1 MRHDDRDDDG
11 LTPLHRAAM
20 RSLPEV
26 ERLLA
31 EGASVNVR
39 SEPEGA
45 TALHFACAAHRVEI
59 VGPLLRAGA
68 RVDLSDYEGATPLLA
83 LLTSAESFGT
93 SSVLIAH
100 LLRQAG
106 DDGKELAKALFEVPV
121 LLQQLGSMGFRIACD
136 SPGFAALDE
145 LAFLADALEMSWD
158 AEAHGYSAWAAPRL
172 AIVAERLPLAL
183 ASLPET
189 ARSLDPAFF
198 DELASRA
205 PTTLDHAERRRI
217 RALRARYGH

>member
-1 MRHDDRDDDG
+1 MGLDDRDEEG
-11 LTPLHRAAM
+11 LTALHRAAM
-20 RSLPEV
+20 RSLSEV

-31 EGASVNVR
+31 AGAGVNVR

-45 TALHFACAAHRVEI
+45 TPLHFACASHRVEI

-93 SSVLIAH
+93 SSVLVAH
-100 LLRQAG
+100 VLRKAG
-106 DDGKELAKALFEVPV
+106 DDGSELAKALAEVPV

-145 LAFLADALEMSWD
+145 LSFLADALEMSWD
-158 AEAHGYSAWAAPRL
+158 AEAHGYSAWAEPRL

-183 ASLPET
+183 ESLPEA

-198 DELASRA
+198 DELAARR
-205 PTTLDHAERRRI
+205 PTALGLAERSRI
-217 RALRARYGH
+217 RSLRASYGS